1 MSRCCDLVLTLVF
14 SLIFLRLVDSLTD
27 KEQCWDLKIT
37 QAEIKISKCEEPA
50 FASRQSHRDFRQW
63 RQVRWW
69 LAKCTERRRWHVLL
83 ALILFDSI
91 YWTHFSDLFGM
102 CSPDSWFYDIFIFL
116 KFHYEMQGNAP
127 YRTCEARYVYADGSA
142 YKGTWSGDSLDGEVH
157 PQGAEAVGWS
167 DWTESWIIY
176 NSLLISWI
184 SSHCSTISAYLMMQ
198 FPLGRVLADGQAAWP
213 QREEYRG
220 PQPKWATLVTTFDE
234 LMPGLRPLLSWK
246 PSSLAR
252 ESRSWRSLKI

>member
-1 MSRCCDLVLTLVF
+1 
-14 SLIFLRLVDSLTD
+14 
-27 KEQCWDLKIT
+27 
-37 QAEIKISKCEEPA
+37 
-50 FASRQSHRDFRQW
+50 
-63 RQVRWW
+63 
-69 LAKCTERRRWHVLL
+69 
-83 ALILFDSI
+83 
-91 YWTHFSDLFGM
+91 M

-167 DWTESWIIY
+167 DWTESWISY

-220 PQPKWATLVTTFDE
+220 PQPKWATLVPR
-234 LMPGLRPLLSWK
+234 LMSWCLGSGCCCHENQA
-246 PSSLAR
+246 PWR
-252 ESRSWRSLKI
+252 EKAGAEDHWRSKWVVHCMDSCSCRW